1 MLNNYIW
8 LPLKPKYRGKF
19 SSCKPLFLADIWPL
33 FLFKTTNCKAP
44 LQFYYFNS
52 RLINFI

>member
-1 MLNNYIW
+1 M
-8 LPLKPKYRGKF
+8 KPKYRGRF
-19 SSCKPLFLADIWPL
+19 SSCKPLFLADIWQL